1 MDTVYIVLSKT
12 DCSLQNV
19 ATHTWYVPSS
29 DAVPRAEHDV
39 VAAFAPRCE
48 KMILSERGIFHHGK
62 NESRYVFLVVAT
74 TAVCNSFREFSYR
87 TRWTL
92 HTLHICPF
100 FLWRVRLKKY
110 SGM

>member
-1 MDTVYIVLSKT
+1 
-12 DCSLQNV
+12 
-19 ATHTWYVPSS
+19 
-29 DAVPRAEHDV
+29 VPRAEHDV